1 MVRADSLFPMD
12 SGTLANFGLVLLF
25 VLIGGVFSGTEMAI
39 VSLRHGQVKKFEES
53 GPRGR
58 RVADLVRNPNLFLSA
73 VQIGVTVA
81 GFFSSAYGAS
91 TLAPDIEPWLVSL
104 GLSAGA
110 ARTVALIGMTLLI
123 AYLSLVLGELAPKRM
138 AMQNAVAITRM
149 TAPPLDVFS
158 RVMRPVIWF
167 LSASTNLVVRLLGG
181 DPSAHTEAVSVEEI
195 RSIVSDTEA
204 IAEGH
209 RRILKDVFEAA
220 ERTVLEVMRPRPEV
234 DFLAADQ
241 TVRDAIAS
249 IRGLP
254 HSRFPVYGED
264 TDDIV
269 GFVHIRDL
277 IALERDSVTVR
288 EQAREILMF
297 PGTVHVLRALT
308 EMRKQ
313 GHQIAVVV
321 DEYGGTDGIVTLED
335 LLEEVVG
342 EIYDEYDVA
351 MEPEDTAVLD
361 QGGTVEVD
369 AGLILQEFMQ
379 LTGIELPDDG
389 SYETVGGFV
398 MSRLGRLAEPGDVV
412 SFPGYELRVLNTDR
426 TRIGRIQVTAAEPGA
441 ETSSPTGS
449 PAE

>member
-1 MVRADSLFPMD
+1 MGPCSDSLCTMD
-12 SGTLANFGLVLLF
+12 TTTLVNFGLVLLF
-25 VLIGGVFSGTEMAI
+25 VLVGGLFAGTEMAI
-39 VSLRHGQVKKFEES
+39 VSLRQGQIKKFEES

-58 RVADLVRNPNLFLSA
+58 KIAELVRNPNLFLSA

-91 TLAPDIEPWLVSL
+91 TIAPDLVPWLVSL
-104 GLSAGA
+104 GLREGA
-110 ARTVALIGMTLLI
+110 AETVSLIGMTLII
-123 AYLSLVLGELAPKRM
+123 AYLSLVFGELVPKRL
-138 AMQNAVAITRM
+138 AMQNAVAMTRVV
-149 TAPPLDVFS
+149 APPLATFS
-158 RVMRPVIWF
+158 LVMRPMIWF
-167 LSASTNLVVRLLGG
+167 LSASTNVVVRLLGG
-181 DPSAHTEAVSVEEI
+181 DPKAHTQAVSVEEV

-209 RRILKDVFEAA
+209 RRILRDVFEAA

-241 TVRDAIAS
+241 SVREAIAS
-249 IRGLP
+249 TSTLP
-254 HSRFPVYGED
+254 HSRFPVFGED

-277 IALERDSVTVR
+277 VKAAEGNGTVR
-288 EQAREILMF
+288 EQTREILMF

-313 GHQIAVVV
+313 GAQIAVVV

-351 MEPEDTAVLD
+351 VEPEDTAVLE

-369 AGLILQEFMQ
+369 AGLILQEFHQ
-379 LTGIELPDDG
+379 LTGISLPDDG

-412 SFPGYELRVLNTDR
+412 TFPGYELTVLNTDR
-426 TRIGRIQVTAAEPGA
+426 TRMGRVRVTAVEPPLAE
-441 ETSSPTGS
+441 EK
-449 PAE
+449 